1 MLVRLLPRPTR
12 ALLELKTQA
21 GAGTGQ
27 ENGTV
32 VYLRTYPQYG
42 YAAGARVGEQDPQ
55 GVWDCVQEPLRRTG
69 QVAARL
75 CPPPHCGIHGPFLHR
90 ATHKAVPKDTIIFT

>member
-1 MLVRLLPRPTR
+1 MLVRLLPRSTR
-12 ALLELKTQA
+12 ALLELKTQV

-27 ENGTV
+27 EKGTG
-32 VYLRTYPQYG
+32 VYLCTYG
-42 YAAGARVGEQDPQ
+42 DAAGARVGEQDPQ
-55 GVWDCVQEPLRRTG
+55 GVWERVQEPLRRTG

-75 CPPPHCGIHGPFLHR
+75 CPPPHCGIQGPFLHR